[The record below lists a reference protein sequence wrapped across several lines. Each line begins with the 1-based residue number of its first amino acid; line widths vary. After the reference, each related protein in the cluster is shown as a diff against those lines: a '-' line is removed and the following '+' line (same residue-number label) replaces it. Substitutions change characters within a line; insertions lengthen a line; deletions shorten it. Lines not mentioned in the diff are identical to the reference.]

1 MPDAPKTQNMH
12 QPSGKRLTPTD
23 IAQFIR
29 LGECPRYLK
38 LRLHERKN
46 GSSFLREYGVA
57 PQAIPPL
64 LTLSGQRFEVRV
76 ERAARE
82 RFTSLHCG
90 DHAGD
95 EGEEVSSQR
104 NDNMVVIDHASGL
117 QPGETLLLFQPRLQ
131 AHIGDWPFVGDVDIL
146 RLDRDSDG
154 DLSALIVDM
163 KASTSAKFE
172 HRLQVAFYHKM
183 LLSILE
189 NAGVVVARIKLGI
202 VYRGAA
208 PGGITAK
215 IPSEEEAQRAAAWNL
230 LGVPDAL
237 LEIVEG
243 AEDYLSE
250 VEELVVGPEAVIPG
264 IARVRQFADLP
275 WHLSYRCDGCLYQEF
290 CMRDAFQHD
299 DLSLIPTLT
308 GSEKRTLHGLDLWT
322 VAEVASTLDI
332 TDEHRPRLMAAEGRE
347 VLVRALQATSLGPR
361 LHEIVHRA
369 KQVTRARQ
377 REIEKAAQR
386 REQAAQE
393 TVSTEVAK

>member
-1 MPDAPKTQNMH
+1 MPDAPKAQDKH
-12 QPSGKRLTPTD
+12 QPDDKRLTPTD

-29 LGECPRYLK
+29 LGECSRYLK
-38 LRLHERKN
+38 LRLHERKK

-64 LTLSGQRFEVRV
+64 LTRSGQQFEERV
-76 ERAARE
+76 ERTARE

-90 DHAGD
+90 DHAGGD
-95 EGEEVSSQR
+95 GEEVSSQR
-104 NDNMVVIDHASGL
+104 NDNQIVVDRTSGL
-117 QPGETLLLFQPRLQ
+117 QRGETLLLFQPRLQ
-131 AHIGDWPFVGDVDIL
+131 AHIGDWPFVGDMDIL
-146 RLDRDSDG
+146 RLDRDPDG

-163 KASTSAKFE
+163 KASTSVKFE
-172 HRLQVAFYHKM
+172 HRLQVAFYQKM
-183 LLSILE
+183 LLSILKD
-189 NAGVVVARIKLGI
+189 AGVVVERVNLGI
-202 VYRGAA
+202 VYRGTA
-208 PGGITAK
+208 PGNINVK
-215 IPSEEEAQRAAAWNL
+215 LPSEEESQRVAAWDL

-237 LEIVEG
+237 LEIIEN
-243 AEDYLSE
+243 AEDYLYE
-250 VEELVVGPEAVIPG
+250 VEELVIGPEAVIPG

-322 VAEVASTLDI
+322 VAEVASLLDI
-332 TDEHRPRLMAAEGRE
+332 TDEHRPRLMAVEGRE
-347 VLVRALQATSLGPR
+347 VLVRALQATSLGSR

-377 REIEKAAQR
+377 REIEKTAQR
-386 REQAAQE
+386 RDHSAQE
-393 TVSTEVAK
+393 LVRTGIAQ

>member
-1 MPDAPKTQNMH
+1 MTDTPKAQNKH
-12 QPSGKRLTPTD
+12 QQDDKRLTPTD

-29 LGECPRYLK
+29 LGECSRYLK
-38 LRLHERKN
+38 LRLHERKK

-64 LTLSGQRFEVRV
+64 LTLSGQQFE
-76 ERAARE
+76 ERIERTVRE

-90 DHAGD
+90 DHAEGD
-95 EGEEVSSQR
+95 GEEVSSQR
-104 NDNMVVIDHASGL
+104 NDNQIVTDRAGGL
-117 QPGETLLLFQPRLQ
+117 HPGETLLLFQPRLQ

-146 RLDRDSDG
+146 RLDRDAGG

-163 KASTSAKFE
+163 KASTSVKFE
-172 HRLQVAFYHKM
+172 HRLQVAFYQKM
-183 LLSILE
+183 LLGIFGD
-189 NAGVVVARIKLGI
+189 AGVAVAWVDLGI
-202 VYRGAA
+202 VYRGTAL
-208 PGGITAK
+208 GGLSVKLPA
-215 IPSEEEAQRAAAWNL
+215 EEEVQRAAARDL

-237 LEIVEG
+237 LEIVES
-243 AEDYLSE
+243 AEDYLYE
-250 VEELVVGPEAVIPG
+250 AEELVVGPGAVVPG

-308 GSEKRTLHGLDLWT
+308 GSEKRTLHGLDVWT
-322 VAEVASTLDI
+322 VAEVASVLDI
-332 TDEHRPRLMAAEGRE
+332 TDEHRPRLIAAEGQE
-347 VLVRALQATSLGPR
+347 GLVRALQATSLGPR

-377 REIEKAAQR
+377 REIEKAGQR

-393 TVSTEVAK
+393 SVRTEAAK